1 MAYRILIVDDEAGIR
16 QALKQVLEYEGM
28 EVRTAGSGGEAITV
42 YPDYRPHLTFLDV
55 KMAGIDGLEAI
66 AAAMRALGD
75 ETVRRNASRRAVAAV
90 ADLTPDAMAARL
102 VALYESL
109 LPS

>member
-1 MAYRILIVDDEAGIR
+1 VLPTLYD
-16 QALKQVLEYEGM
+16 ALSNAVLEALACGLPVITSTRCGAGELVRAHAAGM
-28 EVRTAGSGGEAITV
+28 VCAARDI
-42 YPDYRPHLTFLDV
+42 
-55 KMAGIDGLEAI
+55 EAI

-75 ETVRRNASRRAVAAV
+75 ETVRANASRRALAAV
-90 ADLTPDAMAARL
+90 AELTPDAMAARL